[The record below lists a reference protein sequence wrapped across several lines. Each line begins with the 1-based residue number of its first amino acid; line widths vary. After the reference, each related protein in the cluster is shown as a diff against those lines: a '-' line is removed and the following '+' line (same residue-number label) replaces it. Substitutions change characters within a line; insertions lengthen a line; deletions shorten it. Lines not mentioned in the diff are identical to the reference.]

1 MKVIFLDIDG
11 VLNTKSYRE
20 NPEVD
25 YFEQPISDIHMC
37 LLEYLVKSTGAKIV
51 LSSTW
56 REYWEPGEEQSD
68 RFGYYI
74 NELFSKYSL
83 EIYDKTPEH
92 RDRSDEI
99 DAWKNLHQGEIESYV
114 ILDDF
119 DFEWSEE
126 NGKHLVKTT
135 DEVGLDE
142 EAVERAVRVLNSMI

>member
-25 YFEQPISDIHMC
+25 YFEHPISEIHMC
-37 LLEYLVKSTGAKIV
+37 LLEYLAKTTGAKIV

-56 REYWEPGEEQSD
+56 REYWELGEEQSD
-68 RFGYYI
+68 SFGYYI
-74 NELFSKYSL
+74 NKLFSKYGL
-83 EIYDKTPEH
+83 EIYDKTPEL

-99 DAWKNLHQGEIESYV
+99 DAWKKLHEGEIESYV

-119 DFEWSEE
+119 DFDWSEE
-126 NGKHLVKTT
+126 NEKRFVKTV

-142 EAVERAVRVLNSMI
+142 EAVGRIVEELK